1 MGERSQRVQTTNNK
15 INKSQDIMFS
25 METILNNYCTAYLN
39 AAKNK
44 RQILKVLITEE
55 QFKMAVQKDTH
66 LSPPARAPKL

>member
-1 MGERSQRVQTTNNK
+1 MGERSPRVQTTNYK
-15 INKSQDIMFS
+15 INKSQDIMFI
-25 METILNNYCTAYLN
+25 METILNNTVAYLN